1 MSDSNM
7 GDKIKGVGK
16 EAMGKVTGDEDTE
29 REGEAQQKKAQ
40 KAEEAERLE
49 QEAAT
54 KRNQE
59 AGHKGEETK
68 HRNS

>member
-1 MSDSNM
+1 MTDSM
-7 GDKIKGVGK
+7 GDKLKGVGK
-16 EAMGKVTGDEDTE
+16 EAMGKVTGNEDTE

-40 KAEEAERLE
+40 KADEAERLE
-49 QEAAT
+49 EEAEH
-54 KRNQE
+54 KRRQE